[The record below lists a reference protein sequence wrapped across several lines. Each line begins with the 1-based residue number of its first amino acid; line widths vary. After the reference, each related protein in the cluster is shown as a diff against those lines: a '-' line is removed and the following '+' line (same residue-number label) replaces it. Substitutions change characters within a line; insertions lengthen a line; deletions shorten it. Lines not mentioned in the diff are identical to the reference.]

1 MNYSVYIFGELSS
14 GYTQYPEDSSS
25 SILKTLYSRCK
36 APTQIV
42 IHRDES
48 MMYYCY
54 IRKLNGNK
62 YIGLCIAVNGYYL
75 SKIYSLFFL
84 FENIIEKIAKQGVLI
99 HFSEDGTLTT
109 SLHTF
114 RNEEE
119 ELESLIENLKIRFED
134 FSKISTTLPQ
144 TDYTLA
150 KNSIKEHCISDKL
163 QDIVKASYSYGF
175 TYIYKDDDFNTVRM
189 NSYKSILSRLNDE
202 NKALQKKNIELQEYN
217 KKVLYQKKQYRYI
230 LILMLT
236 ILGFGVGLFFLN
248 DNLKNTKAKLLQA
261 NRIINNKEKAII
273 GLNNDIRDL
282 KNSLNNEKG
291 MRKKAENDF
300 TSFKSFLNETQPF
313 IIKKTS
319 FTFNTGWLSFN
330 YYGMKNETVI
340 LQVRAFNGDESYSNS
355 TSMDVKK
362 GNNHFSIYLSNNL
375 NSSKWYSFELLIGNK
390 IIGGDRH

>member
-1 MNYSVYIFGELSS
+1 MNYSIYIFGELSS

-36 APTQIV
+36 APTQIA

-62 YIGLCIAVNGYYL
+62 YIGLCIAINGYYL
-75 SKIYSLFFL
+75 SKIYTLFLL
-84 FENIIEKIAKQGVLI
+84 FENIIEIIAEQGVFI

-119 ELESLIENLKIRFED
+119 LESLIEKLKIRFED
-134 FSKISTTLPQ
+134 FSKISMPLPQ

-150 KNSIKEHCISDKL
+150 KNSIKEHCISDNK

-230 LILMLT
+230 LILMLI
-236 ILGFGVGLFFLN
+236 ILGFGNHG
-248 DNLKNTKAKLLQA
+248 KTKSDRFQK
-261 NRIINNKEKAII
+261 RKAIYH
-273 GLNNDIRDL
+273 
-282 KNSLNNEKG
+282 S
-291 MRKKAENDF
+291 
-300 TSFKSFLNETQPF
+300 
-313 IIKKTS
+313 
-319 FTFNTGWLSFN
+319 
-330 YYGMKNETVI
+330 KNE
-340 LQVRAFNGDESYSNS
+340 
-355 TSMDVKK
+355 M
-362 GNNHFSIYLSNNL
+362 
-375 NSSKWYSFELLIGNK
+375 
-390 IIGGDRH
+390 